1 MSPTSRKL
9 AVRKT
14 AASKTAGTKQA
25 STVTRNSS
33 PKKAATALEPQR
45 ANGPHSNSQNAD
57 VIAEGPRK
65 RGRPRKAERPAVNK
79 NGVKEMNNMEA
90 EPTTTKARGRRA
102 ADEDLTYQYE
112 EPYTNRVGTSD
123 PWDFDNPLLAANYA
137 DNSDQEYRCDSSV
150 VSYMRF
156 MENLEREK
164 EEQQAPKETR
174 STLVVLVNNGWVLHK
189 MNVKPQHSIIDVHQN
204 VASILQCYPT
214 SVTLGYTGPWFKK
227 IETKIQPWYL
237 KSDVDL
243 DELVQVFK
251 KYLEEL
257 KKKHKVDSAGKIVL
271 MNMNDER
278 KGSKRSGS
286 VLQNAT
292 KPTSAAEAT
301 KGDLNAMLAPHIK
314 EIKQNLWCSVHLEE
328 VCYVRAD
335 GTHIYYTMK
344 NYFDHVRLLL
354 SKAPGVTASEVPRQL
369 NLLDYHKSKQT
380 VQTTLGSTAIGMQ
393 QGLTN
398 QAGAGQAQADGDLQI
413 KPGVEN
419 SSAGRTRHA
428 SPSSASWPAQDRPR
442 DNRKYRRSSRGRK
455 RHRGRSRS
463 IRKRDHTRC
472 FQSSSSSG

>member
-1 MSPTSRKL
+1 
-9 AVRKT
+9 
-14 AASKTAGTKQA
+14 
-25 STVTRNSS
+25 
-33 PKKAATALEPQR
+33 
-45 ANGPHSNSQNAD
+45 
-57 VIAEGPRK
+57 
-65 RGRPRKAERPAVNK
+65 
-79 NGVKEMNNMEA
+79 MEA

-102 ADEDLTYQYE
+102 ADEDLMYQYE
-112 EPYTNRVGTSD
+112 EPYDEEPSQLDIARMANDDLGQESETNRVGTSD
-123 PWDFDNPLLAANYA
+123 PWDFDNPLLAADYA
-137 DNSDQEYRCDSSV
+137 DNSDQEYRCNSSV
-150 VSYMRF
+150 VSYVRF

-174 STLVVLVNNGWVLHK
+174 STLVVLVDDGRALRK
-189 MNVKPQHSIIDVHQN
+189 MNVEPQHSIIDVRQN

-227 IETKIQPWYL
+227 IGTKIQPRYL
-237 KSDVDL
+237 ESDVDL
-243 DELVQVFK
+243 DELVQGFK

-257 KKKHKVDSAGKIVL
+257 KKKRKVDSAGEIVL

-292 KPTSAAEAT
+292 KPTSAAEAM

-314 EIKQNLWCSVHLEE
+314 EIKHNLRCSAHPEE
-328 VCYVRAD
+328 VCYVRAN

-344 NYFDHVRLLL
+344 NYFDHARLLL

-369 NLLDYHKSKQT
+369 NLLDYHKSKRT

-398 QAGAGQAQADGDLQI
+398 QAGAGQAQVDEDPQI

-419 SSAGRTRHA
+419 SSAGRTCHA
-428 SPSSASWPAQDRPR
+428 SPSPTSRPARDRPR
-442 DNRKYRRSSRGRK
+442 DDRREVVHVAFDPHH
-455 RHRGRSRS
+455 HRGGRTPKTPQ
-463 IRKRDHTRC
+463 KRIITITVRYPRMTTGVTDIGTGTLHCVITDIIEVTTTELEAPRPRRIK
-472 FQSSSSSG
+472 FMIILW